1 MAVVA
6 LACFAL
12 IVHLFGAAVLPR
24 RRNLDAWERAWLGAV
39 VCCVVAEVVGLTFTL
54 SSTLAALFGASLG
67 YGSALI
73 GGAAV
78 TTGSRSR
85 AFTTH

>member
-1 MAVVA
+1 MAVFA
-6 LACFAL
+6 LAGFAL
-12 IVHLFGAAVLPR
+12 IVHLFGAAVLTR
-24 RRNLDAWERAWLGAV
+24 RSGLDAWERAWLGAV
-39 VCCVVAEVVGLTFTL
+39 VACVVAEIVGLTFTL

-67 YGSALI
+67 YGYALI
-73 GGAAV
+73 GGSAV